1 MSAPAD
7 VAAQKVL
14 NRPLMRV
21 SAAVSRR
28 WRSMGKGWRIAAGLA
43 GALFLYTLPMWD
55 PPLLSTPGSDFGG
68 VLFSV
73 ATFVLVAVGLNVVV
87 GQAGLL
93 DLGYIGFYAVGAYSV
108 ALWGSFHASLPWVL
122 LLPLA
127 MICAMGAGVV
137 LGTPTLR
144 LRGDYLAIVTLGFG
158 EIIRLT
164 AVNLD
169 WMGGAA
175 GITKVPRPP
184 SVGPITFGVLDQTPY
199 YWLALTMIFIVVFFL
214 RRLER
219 SRVGRAWM
227 AIREDE
233 DAAELMGVPTFTF
246 KLWAFAIGA
255 AVGGISGALFAGRQ
269 GFVSPE
275 SFPVLTSV
283 LILAAVVLGG
293 AGNLPGVILGAVVI
307 SYLPERFRGFAEW
320 RFFIFGVALVVVMI
334 FRPQGLLPSRRR
346 ALEVADAPRM
356 HDDRLSL
363 AGADLEV
370 PLLSNVDPEERTDG

>member
-1 MSAPAD
+1 MSTPSD
-7 VAAQKVL
+7 AAEAKVL
-14 NRPLMRV
+14 NRPLMRA
-21 SAAVSRR
+21 SEAVSRR
-28 WRSMGKGWRIAAGLA
+28 WRAMGRGWHIAVGIAGVI
-43 GALFLYTLPMWD
+43 FLYTLPLWE
-55 PPLLSTPGSDFGG
+55 PPLISTPNVDFGG
-68 VLFSV
+68 VLFNV

-93 DLGYIGFYAVGAYSV
+93 DLGYIGFYAVGAYTV
-108 ALWGSFHASLPWVL
+108 ALWGSFHASLPWAL

-127 MICAMGAGVV
+127 ILTAMGAGVL

-175 GITKVPRPP
+175 GITQVPRPP
-184 SVGPITFGVLDQTPY
+184 SIGPLEFGVLDQTPY
-199 YWLALTMIFIVVFFL
+199 YWLALTAIFVVVFFL

-255 AVGGISGALFAGRQ
+255 AVGGLSGALFAGRQ

-293 AGNLPGVILGAVVI
+293 AGNLPGVILGAVAI
-307 SYLPERFRGFAEW
+307 SYLPERFRNFAEW
-320 RFFIFGVALVVVMI
+320 RFFVFGVALVVVMI

-346 ALEVADAPRM
+346 ALEVADTSQM
-356 HDDRLSL
+356 HDDSLSL
-363 AGADLEV
+363 AGADLEA
-370 PLLSNVDPEERTDG
+370 PIIRTVDPEGRTDG

>member
-1 MSAPAD
+1 
-7 VAAQKVL
+7 V
-14 NRPLMRV
+14 
-21 SAAVSRR
+21 
-28 WRSMGKGWRIAAGLA
+28 
-43 GALFLYTLPMWD
+43 F
-55 PPLLSTPGSDFGG
+55 
-68 VLFSV
+68 
-73 ATFVLVAVGLNVVV
+73 
-87 GQAGLL
+87 
-93 DLGYIGFYAVGAYSV
+93 
-108 ALWGSFHASLPWVL
+108 
-122 LLPLA
+122 
-127 MICAMGAGVV
+127 
-137 LGTPTLR
+137 
-144 LRGDYLAIVTLGFG
+144 LGFG
-158 EIIRLT
+158 EIAPLT

-184 SVGPITFGVLDQTPY
+184 SIGPIEFGVLDQTPY
-199 YWLALTMIFIVVFFL
+199 YWLALTMIFVVVFFL

-255 AVGGISGALFAGRQ
+255 AVGGLSGALFAGRQ

-293 AGNLPGVILGAVVI
+293 AGNLPGVILGAVAI

-334 FRPQGLLPSRRR
+334 FRPQGLLPNRRR
-346 ALEVADAPRM
+346 ALEGADTPRM

-363 AGADLEV
+363 AGADLEA
-370 PLLSNVDPEERTDG
+370 PIIATVDQEGLGDG